1 VAVTHTRHRDRPE
14 RAGWLRTL
22 HLEAGFAAIR
32 VANLFKP
39 QLTLGVR
46 LVAFDAEGRVFLVRH
61 SYLPGL
67 HLPGGAVDLGE
78 TCRQAAAREAY
89 EEGGLAFDAA
99 PELFQL
105 YWNPVG
111 NRRDHIALY
120 AVRHARQPAA
130 RPASLEIVAAGFHA
144 PDDLPRD
151 VTPATRSRIDEVLGR
166 RPPSETW

>member
-1 VAVTHTRHRDRPE
+1 VTDTRYRDRPE

-22 HLEAGFAAIR
+22 HLEAGYAAIR

-39 QLTLGVR
+39 QLSLGVR
-46 LVAFDAEGRVFLVRH
+46 LVALDDRGRVFLVRH

-78 TCRQAAAREAY
+78 SCREAAAREAH
-89 EEGGLAFDAA
+89 EEGGLAFDAR

-120 AVRHARQPAA
+120 VARNARQATA
-130 RPASLEIVAAGFHA
+130 RLASLEIVAAGFHD
-144 PDDLPRD
+144 PDDLPGD

-166 RPPSETW
+166 RPPSDSW